1 VSDVQRVS
9 DIQEATD
16 AQIVR
21 SSAVVAVGTALS
33 RITGLLRT
41 VVLAY
46 VLGREALA
54 AAYNLSN
61 TTPNIVYDL
70 ILGGILSATLVP
82 VFVDHFQS
90 DDDAGVNAVVTVVTS
105 ALIAVTVT
113 AVVAAPWIFRAYTWA
128 APDQNAADLERAG
141 VPLLRL
147 FAPQI
152 LFYGLTALGTAILN
166 ARRRFAAPAFVPIL
180 NNVLV
185 CGVLLYFAHIAGR
198 GASVESIADN
208 TTWLWLLGA
217 GTTAGIALMTI
228 ALWPSLRASGWRFRW
243 HFRPRDPAVRRV
255 AALSGWTLGYVIA
268 NQVALLVVLALA
280 TRESDSAPTFYVY
293 AFQFFQLPYGLFA
306 VSLMTTIT
314 PELASAASNH
324 DMVRFRERLSY
335 GIRLMTLVV
344 LPSAVGMIVVARPL
358 IASLLGGGFA
368 PAADVLANF
377 AIGLLAFS
385 LYLFLLRGFYAQQD
399 TRTPFF
405 LNVLENGVNVLLAF
419 ALVGR
424 FGVQGL
430 AFAYS
435 AAYVVAA
442 AVTFLALRRR
452 VGRLEGRRLAAT
464 TARIAAAT
472 AIMGI
477 AAYLASRAVG
487 SPTGGGAVVRLVV
500 GVVVGV
506 VVYGACLLAFRVEEI
521 DALRDRLRDRRRGGR
536 SIDAVRG

>member
-1 VSDVQRVS
+1 VSDTQPVS
-9 DIQEATD
+9 EIEEVTD

-46 VLGREALA
+46 VLGRFALA
-54 AAYNLSN
+54 DAYNLAN

-82 VFVDHFQS
+82 VFVDRFQH

-105 ALIAVTVT
+105 ALIGLTVT
-113 AVVAAPWIFRAYTWA
+113 AVLAAPWIFRAYTWA
-128 APDQNAADLERAG
+128 AGANAAELERAG

-152 LFYGLTALGTAILN
+152 LFYGLMALGTAILN
-166 ARRRFAAPAFVPIL
+166 SRRRFAAPAFAPIL
-180 NNVLV
+180 KNIVV
-185 CGVLLYFAHIAGR
+185 CAVLLWFAAVAGR
-198 GASVESIADN
+198 DATVADVVEHPS
-208 TTWLWLLGA
+208 WLWLLGA
-217 GTTAGIALMTI
+217 GTTAGIVVMTV
-228 ALWPSLRASGWRFRW
+228 ALWPSLRASGWRYRW
-243 HFRPRDPAVRRV
+243 RFTPRDAAVRKV
-255 AALSGWTLGYVIA
+255 VALSGWTLGYVIV
-268 NQVALLVVLALA
+268 NQIALLVVLALA
-280 TRESDSAPTFYVY
+280 AREGEGVPTFYLY

-314 PELASAASNH
+314 PELSSAASSR

-358 IASLLGGGFA
+358 IAALLGDSFV

-377 AIGLLAFS
+377 AIGLLGFS

-399 TRTPFF
+399 TRTPFL
-405 LNVLENGVNVLLAF
+405 LNVLENGVNVVLAF

-430 AFAYS
+430 AFSYS
-435 AAYVVAA
+435 AAYIVAA
-442 AVTFLALRRR
+442 GVTFIALRRR

-464 TARIAAAT
+464 TARIAVAA
-472 AIMGI
+472 AVMGVV
-477 AAYLASRAVG
+477 AYAASRAVG
-487 SPTGGGAVVRLVV
+487 SATGGGAVVRLVV

-506 VVYGACLLAFRVEEI
+506 VVYGACLLVLRVSEV
-521 DALRDRLRDRRRGGR
+521 DALRNRLRPG
-536 SIDAVRG
+536 

>member
-1 VSDVQRVS
+1 
-9 DIQEATD
+9 
-16 AQIVR
+16 
-21 SSAVVAVGTALS
+21 
-33 RITGLLRT
+33 
-41 VVLAY
+41 
-46 VLGREALA
+46 
-54 AAYNLSN
+54 
-61 TTPNIVYDL
+61 
-70 ILGGILSATLVP
+70 
-82 VFVDHFQS
+82 
-90 DDDAGVNAVVTVVTS
+90 
-105 ALIAVTVT
+105 
-113 AVVAAPWIFRAYTWA
+113 
-128 APDQNAADLERAG
+128 
-141 VPLLRL
+141 
-147 FAPQI
+147 
-152 LFYGLTALGTAILN
+152 
-166 ARRRFAAPAFVPIL
+166 
-180 NNVLV
+180 
-185 CGVLLYFAHIAGR
+185 
-198 GASVESIADN
+198 
-208 TTWLWLLGA
+208 
-217 GTTAGIALMTI
+217 
-228 ALWPSLRASGWRFRW
+228 
-243 HFRPRDPAVRRV
+243 
-255 AALSGWTLGYVIA
+255 
-268 NQVALLVVLALA
+268 
-280 TRESDSAPTFYVY
+280 
-293 AFQFFQLPYGLFA
+293 
-306 VSLMTTIT
+306 
-314 PELASAASNH
+314 
-324 DMVRFRERLSY
+324 MVRFRERLSY

-464 TARIAAAT
+464 SARIAAAT

>member
-1 VSDVQRVS
+1 
-9 DIQEATD
+9 
-16 AQIVR
+16 
-21 SSAVVAVGTALS
+21 
-33 RITGLLRT
+33 
-41 VVLAY
+41 
-46 VLGREALA
+46 
-54 AAYNLSN
+54 
-61 TTPNIVYDL
+61 
-70 ILGGILSATLVP
+70 
-82 VFVDHFQS
+82 
-90 DDDAGVNAVVTVVTS
+90 
-105 ALIAVTVT
+105 
-113 AVVAAPWIFRAYTWA
+113 
-128 APDQNAADLERAG
+128 
-141 VPLLRL
+141 
-147 FAPQI
+147 
-152 LFYGLTALGTAILN
+152 
-166 ARRRFAAPAFVPIL
+166 
-180 NNVLV
+180 
-185 CGVLLYFAHIAGR
+185 
-198 GASVESIADN
+198 
-208 TTWLWLLGA
+208 
-217 GTTAGIALMTI
+217 
-228 ALWPSLRASGWRFRW
+228 
-243 HFRPRDPAVRRV
+243 V

-280 TRESDSAPTFYVY
+280 TRESDAAPTFYLY

-314 PELASAASNH
+314 PELASAVTNR

-344 LPSAVGMIVVARPL
+344 LPSAVGMVIVARPL
-358 IASLLGGGFA
+358 ISALLGGGFM

-405 LNVLENGVNVLLAF
+405 LNVLENTVNVVLAF

-435 AAYVVAA
+435 AAYIVAA
-442 AVTFLALRRR
+442 VVTFIALRRR
-452 VGRLEGRRLAAT
+452 VGRLEGRRLVAT
-464 TARIAAAT
+464 TARIAAA
-472 AIMGI
+472 AAVMGV
-477 AAYLASRAVG
+477 AAYLASRVVG

-521 DALRDRLRDRRRGGR
+521 DALRDRLRERRRGGR